1 MTDKASRSNRG
12 AMTGAIRQARFREKR
27 KDLHRLNLW
36 ISPESAEML
45 KALCRRYAVTQGE
58 MLERL
63 IREKAAREG
72 DISEL

>member
-1 MTDKASRSNRG
+1 MTGKPLRSNRET
-12 AMTGAIRQARFREKR
+12 MTGAIRQSRLRERR

-63 IREKAAREG
+63 IREKAEKEG

>member
-1 MTDKASRSNRG
+1 MR
-12 AMTGAIRQARFREKR
+12 
-27 KDLHRLNLW
+27 RLDLW

-72 DISEL
+72 DISEP